1 MAAYFT
7 GGGCGAGT
15 DVVQAGNDGLQTL
28 YLMNPSYVG
37 YSDATP
43 AASMMLF
50 DSAVSSLTPASFG
63 NQPAP
68 VAQHFVGIP
77 LQSPPSGYNP
87 WGPDNS
93 TVGGGGGMSPPRQ
106 QQAVAGTSAVSP
118 VLSLSSREAPPVTLA
133 AVRGTEGKYTSAPS
147 QEQVVMRSK
156 YLKAAQELLDEA
168 VSVSKGVEEAK
179 SAMAVKKKEDSE
191 GASGGG
197 GAEDGDGSKG
207 GGAVEMSAADRQ
219 ELQTKKSKLV
229 NMLHEVE
236 QRYKQYHRQMQ
247 PVASSFEAAAGP
259 GSAKTYTSL
268 ALRTIS
274 RQFRCLRDAIA
285 AQVRSACRA
294 LGEDYDAEDGGGGA
308 GRTAG
313 SRLRFIDHQLRQQR
327 ALQQLGMVH
336 GGGGGGAWRP
346 QRGLPEG
353 AVSVLRAW
361 LFEHFL
367 QPYPKDSDKVML
379 AKQTGL
385 TRSQVSN
392 WFINA
397 RVRLWKP
404 MVEEMYAEETKG
416 KDPDATAGAGGG
428 SGSNNTDGIDSVA
441 EAPKPDGVVGVSSPS
456 TGTTTSGAARVAGGG
471 SANSKAGVH
480 ASLLELAGNQQVQA
494 SFYGGGGGDD
504 ASFQHRL
511 KKART
516 VDEAA
521 AAFHVSDVAT
531 LQAQAAAAAAT
542 RQQHDE
548 AVSHR
553 ELFMKFMEAGGS
565 GGASGTHPHIDDD
578 VAVSDG
584 YSLFTPAP
592 YGQFGSEQFAFAGHG
607 SGGVSLTL
615 GLVRG
620 AEQTPA
626 SLLVDSTNGRD
637 GGAPVTTASYDMNM
651 QSTKSFAAQLM
662 RDFVA

>member
-37 YSDATP
+37 YTDATP
-43 AASMMLF
+43 AASMMLL

-77 LQSPPSGYNP
+77 LQSPPSGYNL
-87 WGPDNS
+87 WVPDNS
-93 TVGGGGGMSPPRQ
+93 TVGGGGMSLPRQ
-106 QQAVAGTSAVSP
+106 QQAPAGTSAVSP
-118 VLSLSSREAPPVTLA
+118 VLSLSSREGPPVTLA
-133 AVRGTEGKYTSAPS
+133 AVPGTDGKYMSAPS

-168 VSVSKGVEEAK
+168 VSVSKGVEDAK
-179 SAMAVKKKEDSE
+179 SAMSMKKKEDSE

-197 GAEDGDGSKG
+197 GGAEDGDDGKV
-207 GGAVEMSAADRQ
+207 GGAAEMSAAERL
-219 ELQTKKSKLV
+219 ELQMKKSKLV
-229 NMLHEVE
+229 SMLHAVE

-259 GSAKTYTSL
+259 RSARTYTSL

-294 LGEDYDAEDGGGGA
+294 LGEDYDAEDGGGG
-308 GRTAG
+308 GRTVG

-327 ALQQLGMVH
+327 ALQHLGMVH
-336 GGGGGGAWRP
+336 GGGAWRP
-346 QRGLPEG
+346 QRGLPES

-367 QPYPKDSDKVML
+367 HPYPTGSDKVML

-416 KDPDATAGAGGG
+416 KDPDAA
-428 SGSNNTDGIDSVA
+428 SNSTDGIDSQ
-441 EAPKPDGVVGVSSPS
+441 PRPTNFMGP
-456 TGTTTSGAARVAGGG
+456 R
-471 SANSKAGVH
+471 AN
-480 ASLLELAGNQQVQA
+480 NT
-494 SFYGGGGGDD
+494 
-504 ASFQHRL
+504 L
-511 KKART
+511 K
-516 VDEAA
+516 
-521 AAFHVSDVAT
+521 
-531 LQAQAAAAAAT
+531 T
-542 RQQHDE
+542 RQ
-548 AVSHR
+548 SNI
-553 ELFMKFMEAGGS
+553 S
-565 GGASGTHPHIDDD
+565 I
-578 VAVSDG
+578 
-584 YSLFTPAP
+584 
-592 YGQFGSEQFAFAGHG
+592 
-607 SGGVSLTL
+607 
-615 GLVRG
+615 
-620 AEQTPA
+620 
-626 SLLVDSTNGRD
+626 
-637 GGAPVTTASYDMNM
+637 
-651 QSTKSFAAQLM
+651 
-662 RDFVA
+662 